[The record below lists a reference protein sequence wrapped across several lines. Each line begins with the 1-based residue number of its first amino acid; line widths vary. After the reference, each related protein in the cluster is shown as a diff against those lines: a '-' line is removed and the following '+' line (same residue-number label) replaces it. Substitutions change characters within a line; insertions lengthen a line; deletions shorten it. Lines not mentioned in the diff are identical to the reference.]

1 MGREAKDGA
10 FSDFQN
16 KILGL
21 RLNFQD
27 LAVQMT
33 SLRGEE
39 LLFGW
44 QGPLMINGIE
54 QPISGFKHIENPYC
68 TADLYARH
76 LDVSYGG
83 FLLRLN
89 FE

>member
-1 MGREAKDGA
+1 MGREAIDGT

-16 KILGL
+16 KTLGL

-33 SLRGEE
+33 SLRGED

-44 QGPLMINGIE
+44 QGPLRCGM
-54 QPISGFKHIENPYC
+54 SSRFGFNTSDPYC
-68 TADLYARH
+68 AADLYAEH
-76 LDVSYGG
+76 GCQLW
-83 FLLRLN
+83 
-89 FE
+89 